1 MFDISGKC
9 IVLTGGGGVLG
20 SSIAL
25 ELSKL
30 GAKIA
35 VLDINE
41 LAAQEAVNQILRN
54 GGKAIA
60 IKCDV
65 LDRKS
70 LEQAR
75 ERVLQEFGKID
86 ALLNAAGGNSPKAT
100 TDEEFFTGNPDIKN
114 FFALEPEGV
123 QFVFNLNVLSAILA
137 SQVFCNGMK
146 DGVVINFSSMNSIRP
161 LTKIPAYSA
170 AKAAVSNFTQWL
182 AVHFAKE
189 GIRVNAIAPGFFLT
203 KQNEFLLTNKDGS
216 LTERGNKVISHTPAG
231 RFGKPE
237 DLVGTIVWLLSD
249 ESKFVTGTI
258 IPIDGGFSAY
268 SGV

>member
-1 MFDISGKC
+1 MFDISRKS
-9 IVLTGGGGVLG
+9 IVITGGGGVLG
-20 SSIAL
+20 SFIAL
-25 ELSKL
+25 ELAKL
-30 GAKIA
+30 GAKVA

-41 LAAQEAVNQILRN
+41 LAAQEAVNEILKA
-54 GGKAIA
+54 GGKAVA
-60 IKCDV
+60 VKCDV

-75 ERVLQEFGKID
+75 EKILAEFGKID

-100 TDEEFFTGNPDIKN
+100 TDEEFFTGNPSIKN
-114 FFALEPEGV
+114 FFALEPDGV
-123 QFVFNLNVLSAILA
+123 QFVFNLNVLSAIIA
-137 SQVFCNGMK
+137 SQVFCK
-146 DGVVINFSSMNSIRP
+146 DLKEGVVINFSSMNAFRP

-170 AKAAVSNFTQWL
+170 AKAALSNFTQWL
-182 AVHFAKE
+182 AVHFAKQ

-216 LTERGNKVISHTPAG
+216 LTERGNNVIAHTPAG

-237 DLVGTIVWLLSD
+237 DLVGTIVWLLSE
-249 ESKFVTGTI
+249 ESRFVTGTV